1 MSVIYLLGSFFVG
14 LKNLEKQL
22 LEMTLH
28 EVARILHNQ
37 EQLVDMAQALCLLAE
52 YFYFNNRDIEGSRHL
67 NAAKRLALE
76 LGLHQLSQPTFS
88 CDMEELQPDFG
99 LWDSEWRENVAVFW
113 QVFMVDNLW
122 SATND
127 YSLQPNLESPCPGF
141 ITPLPIEDG
150 LDPVRVFVPPIVF

>member
-1 MSVIYLLGSFFVG
+1 MSVIYLLGSFFIG
-14 LKNLEKQL
+14 LKTLEKQL

-52 YFYFNNRDIEGSRHL
+52 YFFFNNRDIEGSRHL

-76 LGLHQLSQPTFS
+76 LRLHQLSQPTFS
-88 CDMEELQPDFG
+88 YGIEFQSDFD
-99 LWDSEWRENVAVFW
+99 LWDSEWREHAAVFW

-122 SATND
+122 SATNGG
-127 YSLQPNLESPCPGF
+127 SLQPNLDSPCPNC

-150 LDPVRVFVPPIVF
+150 LDPVRLFVPPFVS

>member
-1 MSVIYLLGSFFVG
+1 
-14 LKNLEKQL
+14 
-22 LEMTLH
+22 MTLH

-67 NAAKRLALE
+67 NAAKHLALE
-76 LGLHQLSQPTFS
+76 LRLHRLSQPTFLYGIEPQS
-88 CDMEELQPDFG
+88 DFE
-99 LWDSEWRENVAVFW
+99 LWDSEWREQAAVFW

-122 SATND
+122 SATNGC
-127 YSLQPNLESPCPGF
+127 SLQPKLECPCPSI

-150 LDPVRVFVPPIVF
+150 LNPVRVLVSPIVSLVYLTNYTIL